1 MKISLNI
8 VYCTLKEQLKDPK
21 AMLKIVI
28 VDDEN
33 DALEALE
40 WKLNNYIKDVSI
52 IKCNS
57 PIASIKVI
65 EETNPDIVFLD
76 IQMPEM
82 DGFTLLENIT
92 NQKFNLIFTTAHDE
106 FALKAIKVSAID
118 YLLKPVDKDEL
129 IAAIDKI
136 KTQHKGELLEDK
148 LQLLLGNL
156 NDNNDK
162 INISADGKVYLLEK
176 EDVVMLKS
184 DKSYTTIY
192 LANHQEIIV
201 SKTLKEVEKKFNFP
215 QFFRVHNSY
224 LINLNHVK
232 EYLKGLG
239 GELIMTNGQSASI
252 SRTKKA
258 ELFKRLYFD

>member
-1 MKISLNI
+1 
-8 VYCTLKEQLKDPK
+8 
-21 AMLKIVI
+21 MLKIVL

-40 WKLNNYIKDVSI
+40 WKLNTYIDNVHITKCDSPTKAIKIIDTLKPDV
-52 IKCNS
+52 
-57 PIASIKVI
+57 
-65 EETNPDIVFLD
+65 VFLD

-82 DGFTLLENIT
+82 DGFTLLENLT
-92 NQKFNLIFTTAHDE
+92 FKKFNLIFTTAHDE

-136 KTQHKGELLEDK
+136 HKQHQDSLLEDK
-148 LQLLLGNL
+148 LHLLLGNL
-156 NDNNDK
+156 NNNHDK
-162 INISADGKVYLLEK
+162 INISADGKVYLLDK
-176 EDVVMLKS
+176 DDVVMLKS

-192 LANHQEIIV
+192 LTNDQEILV
-201 SKTLKEVEKKFNFP
+201 SKTLKVVEKKFQFQ

-232 EYLKGLG
+232 EYLKGFG
-239 GELIMTNGQSASI
+239 GELIMTNGQTASI

-258 ELFKRLYFD
+258 ELFTKLYFD